1 MAKKRMDIDDILG
14 DDVKKPVT
22 TFEEADR
29 KENQTQEPSK
39 NKGGR
44 PIKGRGKVTKKV
56 AFHVDDATWE
66 VLESMMQFPIEK
78 SVNAVC
84 KRIVEAYT
92 EPLMNK

>member
-1 MAKKRMDIDDILG
+1 MAKERMSIDDVLG
-14 DDVKKPVT
+14 DDVQKPVT

-29 KENQTQEPSK
+29 KEAGEQPK

-44 PIKGRGKVTKKV
+44 PIKGRGKATKKV
-56 AFHVDDATWE
+56 AFHIDEDTWA
-66 VLESMMQFPIEK
+66 VLESMMQFPKEK

>member
-1 MAKKRMDIDDILG
+1 MAKERMSIDDILG
-14 DDVKKPVT
+14 DEVQKPVT

-29 KENQTQEPSK
+29 KEAGEQPK

-44 PIKGRGKVTKKV
+44 PIKGRGKATKKV
-56 AFHVDDATWE
+56 AFHVDEATWE
-66 VLESMMQFPIEK
+66 VLESMMQFPKEK

>member
-1 MAKKRMDIDDILG
+1 MAKERINIDDILG
-14 DDVKKPVT
+14 DDIKTPVT

-29 KENQTQEPSK
+29 QKADETIL

-44 PIKGRGKVTKKV
+44 PIKGRSKANKKV
-56 AFHVDDATWE
+56 AFHIDEETWE
-66 VLESMMQFPIEK
+66 VLERMMQFPREK

-92 EPLMNK
+92 EPLQEGK

>member
-1 MAKKRMDIDDILG
+1 MAKERMSIDDILG
-14 DDVKKPVT
+14 DDVQKPVT
-22 TFEEADR
+22 SYEEADR
-29 KENQTQEPSK
+29 KEAGEQLK

-44 PIKGRGKVTKKV
+44 PIKGRGKATKKV
-56 AFHVDDATWE
+56 AFHIDEDTWA
-66 VLESMMQFPIEK
+66 VLESMMQFPKEK